1 MEEIKSSNY
10 YWVVTKSV
18 FACWLYL
25 AKYKPDCHGFW
36 EQSWTLNQERF
47 SWSWQ
52 TIRAIVQ
59 CTLKQSWFCRSLFV
73 CLFVAFLCVWSGGF
87 LNVYMAWLV
96 LNVCVKLQCKKFY
109 CNNSNRGL
117 QMSIA
122 LPLQIT
128 WTSPGICPQN
138 PPNLWR
144 RSVTVYAKNFQFAVH
159 QLYHLVYGQTY

>member
-1 MEEIKSSNY
+1 MLRVACKIDTIWCMEEIKSSNY

-18 FACWLYL
+18 LACWLYL
-25 AKYKPDCHGFW
+25 AKYKPDFHGFC

-59 CTLKQSWFCRSLFV
+59 CTLKKSCCKPIPLSSMAGFVGV
-73 CLFVAFLCVWSGGF
+73 CLFVCGIFVCV
-87 LNVYMAWLV
+87 VYVACLV

-109 CNNSNRGL
+109 CNSANREI

-128 WTSPGICPQN
+128 RMSLGICQWN
-138 PPNLWR
+138 PRNFWR
-144 RSVTVYAKNFQFAVH
+144 RSILWLFM
-159 QLYHLVYGQTY
+159 